1 VPLFIANFQST
12 ASHHSAAGLLR
23 AGLGA
28 TSSGIFTPMLATEPH
43 HHMQR
48 HLVLCQPRIRQFL
61 TIGQDAPTEN
71 EHLRGEIAIMSGL
84 SAPLVTLANIWHQ
97 ATRGQ
102 GLAPSKGAPAHPP
115 TTQTGFLGT
124 HARTRTHTPW
134 LARAGASQCAGGA
147 TEVQRITC
155 VHVSVLSVCVVSS
168 RSFTV

>member
-1 VPLFIANFQST
+1 MVDEACNAAIYYKESIRVPLFIPNFQST

-71 EHLRGEIAIMSGL
+71 EHLRGGITTMSGL

-97 ATRGQ
+97 ATSRAQ
-102 GLAPSKGAPAHPP
+102 GLAPSKRTPAHPP

-124 HARTRTHTPW
+124 HAHAHIRLGW
-134 LARAGASQCAGGA
+134 LVLGRANQPAGRRKYK
-147 TEVQRITC
+147 E
-155 VHVSVLSVCVVSS
+155 
-168 RSFTV
+168 